1 MIREKQETKGM
12 GKLDYIDG
20 LKGLG
25 ALMVYLC
32 HFVFAFYYAA
42 YTLLPEHVN
51 TETGLEIRIGK
62 TPLNF
67 FYNGNG
73 AVCLFLVF
81 SGFVLCLSYFRTR
94 DRERLKAGAL
104 KRYVR
109 LMPVILA
116 VNILI
121 FIFMRLD
128 LYRNAETAVITK
140 SIPWFEGFNQFEPR
154 LAAMLYESLIGCF
167 VRGSNDY
174 NGVLWTIPYLFWGA
188 LLVYLAAYLVGE
200 NRLRYITYGVM
211 LFVSLKTDIYFA
223 GIFLG
228 FVLCDFFSTQ
238 ERLVKLYRKMPL
250 IPTAVFLLGFYLTSY
265 PSIGTEQPGTI
276 YGFLPVAYAV
286 VYHIAGAF
294 LLTAGVLGSDWLQ
307 WFFSRKVFLCLGRI
321 SYSLY
326 LLHFPVIAVFS
337 CRFFLG
343 LYETLGYQLTVEIDF
358 ILTTFVVLTLSM
370 LSHRYLE
377 PIGGFLEKQLEKRLH
392 RRNRGEAE

>member
-1 MIREKQETKGM
+1 M
-12 GKLDYIDG
+12 GKAKEKLQYIDG
-20 LKGLG
+20 LKGIG

-51 TETGLEIRIGK
+51 TRTGVEILIGK

-81 SGFVLCLSYFRTR
+81 SGFVLCLSYFQTR
-94 DRERLKAGAL
+94 DRSRLKTSAF
-104 KRYVR
+104 KRYFR

-121 FIFMRLD
+121 SILMSFG
-128 LYRNAETAVITK
+128 LYRNNEVATLTK
-140 SIPWFEGFNQFEPR
+140 SIPWFQGFNQFEPS
-154 LAAMLYESLIGCF
+154 LFGMLYESLFGCF
-167 VRGSNDY
+167 IRGSNDY

-188 LLVYLAAYLVGE
+188 LLIYLAEYLVGE
-200 NRLRYITYGVM
+200 NRLRYITYAVM
-211 LFVSLKTDIYFA
+211 ILVSLKTDIYFA

-238 ERLVKLYRKMPL
+238 EKLVRLYRRFQL
-250 IPTAVFLLGFYLTSY
+250 IPLLVFLLGFYLTSY
-265 PSIGTEQPGTI
+265 PSIGTELPGTI
-276 YGFLPVAYAV
+276 YRFLPAAYTV
-286 VYHIAGAF
+286 IYHIAGAF
-294 LLTAGVLGSDWLQ
+294 FLTAGVLGCNWLQ
-307 WFFSRKVFLCLGRI
+307 RFFSGKVFLYLGKM

-337 CRFFLG
+337 CWFFLKFVG
-343 LYETLGYQLTVEIDF
+343 RIGYGLTVGLDF
-358 ILTTFVVLTLSM
+358 VLTTLLVLILSA
-370 LSHRYLE
+370 LSNRYLE
-377 PIGGFLEKQLEKRLH
+377 PTGVWMEKCIEKWM
-392 RRNRGEAE
+392 NRKRV

>member
-1 MIREKQETKGM
+1 MK
-12 GKLDYIDG
+12 KLDYIDG
-20 LKGLG
+20 LKGIG

-51 TETGLEIRIGK
+51 TRTGIEVSIGK

-94 DRERLKAGAL
+94 DRSKLRTGAW
-104 KRYVR
+104 KRYFR

-116 VNILI
+116 VNVLI
-121 FIFMRLD
+121 FILMYLG
-128 LYRNAETAVITK
+128 LYKNAEAAELTK
-140 SIPWFEGFNQFEPR
+140 SIPWFQGFNQFEPKISG
-154 LAAMLYESLIGCF
+154 MLYESLLGCF

-211 LFVSLKTDIYFA
+211 LLVSLKTDIYFS

-228 FVLCDFFSTQ
+228 FVLCDFFCTQ
-238 ERLVKLYRKMPL
+238 EKLVRLYNRFQSVPL
-250 IPTAVFLLGFYLTSY
+250 WAFVLGFYLVSY
-265 PSIGTEQPGTI
+265 PSIGTELPGTI
-276 YGFLPVAYAV
+276 YGALPAAYTV
-286 VYHIAGAF
+286 VYHLIGAF
-294 LLTAGVLGSDWLQ
+294 LLTAGVLGCEKLQ
-307 WFFSRKVFLCLGRI
+307 WFFSRKPFLYLGKI

-326 LLHFPVIAVFS
+326 LLHFPVIATFS
-337 CRFFLG
+337 CWFFLKFQG
-343 LYETLGYQLTVEIDF
+343 SLGYGMTVGIDF
-358 ILTTFVVLTLSM
+358 VLTTLVVLLLSR
-370 LSHRYLE
+370 LSQRYLE
-377 PIGGFLEKQLEKRLH
+377 PVGAWLARGMERCLN
-392 RRNRGEAE
+392 RRKA

>member
-1 MIREKQETKGM
+1 MK
-12 GKLDYIDG
+12 KLDYIDG
-20 LKGLG
+20 LKGIG

-51 TETGLEIRIGK
+51 TKSGAEIFIGK

-81 SGFVLCLSYFRTR
+81 SGFVLCLTYFRTR
-94 DRERLKAGAL
+94 DRARLKSGAL
-104 KRYVR
+104 KRYFR

-121 FIFMRLD
+121 FILMYLGF
-128 LYRNAETAVITK
+128 YQNAETAVLTK
-140 SIPWFEGFNQFEPR
+140 SVPWFQGFNQFEPGI
-154 LAAMLYESLIGCF
+154 LSMLYESLFGCF

-188 LLVYLAAYLVGE
+188 LVVYLAAFLVGE
-200 NRLRYITYGVM
+200 NPLRYIAYGVM
-211 LFVSLKTDIYFA
+211 ILVALKTDIYFV

-238 ERLVKLYRKMPL
+238 ERLVRLYRRFRL
-250 IPTAVFLLGFYLTSY
+250 IPLLVFLLGFYLTSY
-265 PSIGTEQPGTI
+265 PSIGTELPGTI
-276 YGFLPVAYAV
+276 YGVLPAAYTV
-286 VYHIAGAF
+286 IYHIAGAF
-294 LLTAGVLGSDWLQ
+294 LLTAGVLGCDWLQ
-307 WFFSRKVFLCLGRI
+307 WFFSRKLFLYLGKI

-326 LLHFPVIAVFS
+326 LLHFPIIATFS
-337 CRFFLG
+337 CWFFLKFQG
-343 LYETLGYQLTVEIDF
+343 SIGYGMTVGADF
-358 ILTTFVVLTLSM
+358 VLTTALVLALSS
-370 LSHRYLE
+370 LSSRYLE
-377 PIGGFLEKQLEKRLH
+377 PLGARLWKRE
-392 RRNRGEAE
+392 GKA

>member
-1 MIREKQETKGM
+1 MERAGNMGQAKEKLE
-12 GKLDYIDG
+12 YIDG
-20 LKGLG
+20 LKGIG

-51 TETGLEIRIGK
+51 TKTGVEIWIGK

-94 DRERLKAGAL
+94 DRSKLKAGAF
-104 KRYVR
+104 KRYFR

-116 VNILI
+116 VNFLI
-121 FIFMRLD
+121 FILMSLG
-128 LYRNAETAVITK
+128 LYKNGETAVLTK
-140 SIPWFEGFNQFEPR
+140 SIPWFQGFNQFKPSFFG
-154 LAAMLYESLIGCF
+154 MLYESLIGCF

-211 LFVSLKTDIYFA
+211 LLVSLKTDIYFS
-223 GIFLG
+223 GVFLG
-228 FVLCDFFSTQ
+228 FVLCDFFNTQ
-238 ERLVKLYRKMPL
+238 EKLVRLYRRFQLLPL
-250 IPTAVFLLGFYLTSY
+250 AVFLLGFYLISY
-265 PSIGTEQPGTI
+265 PAIGTDLPGTI
-276 YGFLPVAYAV
+276 YGFLPAAYTV
-286 VYHIAGAF
+286 IYHIAGAF
-294 LLTAGVLGSDWLQ
+294 LLTAGVLGCDRLKR
-307 WFFSRKVFLCLGRI
+307 FFSGKVFLYLGKI

-326 LLHFPVIAVFS
+326 LLHFPVTAVFS
-337 CRFFLG
+337 CWFFL
-343 LYETLGYQLTVEIDF
+343 TLQESMGYGLTVGIDF
-358 ILTTFVVLTLSM
+358 VLTTLLVLLLSD
-370 LSHRYLE
+370 LSNRYLE
-377 PIGGFLEKQLEKRLH
+377 PVGVWIEKQLEKRLNG
-392 RRNRGEAE
+392 RKA